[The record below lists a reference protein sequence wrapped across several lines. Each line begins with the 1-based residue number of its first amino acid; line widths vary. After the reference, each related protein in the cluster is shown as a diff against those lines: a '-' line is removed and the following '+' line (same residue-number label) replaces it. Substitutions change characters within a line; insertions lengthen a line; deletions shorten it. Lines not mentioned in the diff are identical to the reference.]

1 MLAACGSSVKLD
13 DPPVE
18 SRSPVPVLPEGASS
32 AAGSRGVATVDIGT
46 ASVSPVGRPGVSGVG
61 GGGAGASGTGGSFG
75 TAGASGMGG
84 SGMGGSGMGSGAMG
98 AAGSGG
104 GAMAG
109 GTGGAAGS
117 GGAWGAGAAGAGSGG
132 GMGMAG
138 TGGAAGSGGAWGAGA
153 AGAGSGG
160 GMGMAGTGGAGGSG
174 GAYGAGAGAGM
185 GAGGGFGAGGGSAAA
200 AAAAQAQRDALT
212 AEMLQGVGR
221 VVYFDFDSFVV
232 REDARPV
239 VEAHARLLTTDRE
252 RRLVIEGHTDERG
265 GREYNL
271 ALGQKRAE
279 AVARS
284 LVLLGAGENQL
295 EAVSFGEERPAVLGS
310 DETAWSQNRRAELKD
325 RP

>member
-1 MLAACGSSVKLD
+1 MRALVRTSLAVAVAAMLAACGSSVKLD

-46 ASVSPVGRPGVSGVG
+46 ASVSPVGRAGTSGVG
-61 GGGAGASGTGGSFG
+61 GSGGGASGTGGSFG

-98 AAGSGG
+98 VAGSGG

-109 GTGGAAGS
+109 GAGGAAGS
-117 GGAWGAGAAGAGSGG
+117 GGAWGAGTAGAGSGG

-138 TGGAAGSGGAWGAGA
+138 
-153 AGAGSGG
+153 
-160 GMGMAGTGGAGGSG
+160 MGGAGGSG

-185 GAGGGFGAGGGSAAA
+185 GAGGGFGAGGGSAAS

>member
-1 MLAACGSSVKLD
+1 MHALVRSSLAVAVAAMLAACGSSVKLD

-32 AAGSRGVATVDIGT
+32 AAGSRGVATVDVGT
-46 ASVSPVGRPGVSGVG
+46 ASVSPIGRAGTTGVG
-61 GGGAGASGTGGSFG
+61 GAGGGAAPGAGGAYGS
-75 TAGASGMGG
+75 AGSAGMGS
-84 SGMGGSGMGSGAMG
+84 SGMGGSGMGSSGMGSTAM
-98 AAGSGG
+98 GG
-104 GAMAG
+104 GA
-109 GTGGAAGS
+109 GGAS
-117 GGAWGAGAAGAGSGG
+117 GTSVPWGAACAGAGSGT
-132 GMGMAG
+132 GMAG
-138 TGGAAGSGGAWGAGA
+138 LGAGSTGGAFGTGASAGAGTGFGAVAGSGA
-153 AGAGSGG
+153 
-160 GMGMAGTGGAGGSG
+160 G
-174 GAYGAGAGAGM
+174 GAYGAG
-185 GAGGGFGAGGGSAAA
+185 GAGGAS

-239 VEAHARLLTTDRE
+239 IEGHARLLTTDRE
-252 RRLVIEGHTDERG
+252 RRLVVEGHTDERG

>member
-1 MLAACGSSVKLD
+1 MRALVRTSLTVAVVAMLAACGSSVKLD

-18 SRSPVPVLPEGASS
+18 SRSPVPVLPEGATS
-32 AAGSRGVATVDIGT
+32 AAGSRGVATVDVGT
-46 ASVSPVGRPGVSGVG
+46 ASVSPVGRAGTTGLANG
-61 GGGAGASGTGGSFG
+61 AGGAGGAAGSAGTGGAFG
-75 TAGASGMGG
+75 SSAGMGAGSAGMGSAGMGMGGGTMGGGSAGLAGSGGSWGSAGSGAGSG
-84 SGMGGSGMGSGAMG
+84 SGMGGG
-98 AAGSGG
+98 
-104 GAMAG
+104 AG
-109 GTGGAAGS
+109 GT
-117 GGAWGAGAAGAGSGG
+117 AGAFGN
-132 GMGMAG
+132 
-138 TGGAAGSGGAWGAGA
+138 
-153 AGAGSGG
+153 
-160 GMGMAGTGGAGGSG
+160 
-174 GAYGAGAGAGM
+174 GAGM
-185 GAGGGFGAGGGSAAA
+185 GAGGAFGAGGTSAAS

-239 VEAHARLLTTDRE
+239 IEGHARLLTTDRD
-252 RRLVIEGHTDERG
+252 RRLIIEGHTDERG

-284 LVLLGAGENQL
+284 LVLLGAGEEQL

>member
-1 MLAACGSSVKLD
+1 MRALVRTSLAVAVAAMLAACGSSVKLD

-46 ASVSPVGRPGVSGVG
+46 ASVSPVGRAGTSGVG
-61 GGGAGASGTGGSFG
+61 GSGGGASGTGGSFG
-75 TAGASGMGG
+75 TAGA

-109 GTGGAAGS
+109 GSGGAAGS

-138 TGGAAGSGGAWGAGA
+138 
-153 AGAGSGG
+153 
-160 GMGMAGTGGAGGSG
+160 MGGAGGSG

-185 GAGGGFGAGGGSAAA
+185 GAGGSFCAGGGSAAS